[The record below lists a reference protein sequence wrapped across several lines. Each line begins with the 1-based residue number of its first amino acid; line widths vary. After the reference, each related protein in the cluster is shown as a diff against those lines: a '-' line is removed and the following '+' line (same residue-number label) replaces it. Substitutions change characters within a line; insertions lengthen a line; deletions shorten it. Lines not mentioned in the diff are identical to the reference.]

1 MTAHIL
7 AQIDVFLVCYLV
19 RSLFCHKILQN
30 RKIKSEKWD
39 SSSSINYIVVPGKWI
54 HNDLKK
60 TLFFIYFDF
69 FSLSLSNCLL
79 YFAVIHVAAHYFNFE
94 RLLESHSAD
103 NIKGILSRWPTSPN
117 GSWVNPIRT
126 ANTVNFYANFSKL
139 QWLIFKGQITEKW

>member
-1 MTAHIL
+1 MF
-7 AQIDVFLVCYLV
+7 FLWVIWLGVYFAIKSYKIEKLKV
-19 RSLFCHKILQN
+19 RSEIPLPPSIILWCLESGYIMIFKKLHFLFIL
-30 RKIKSEKWD
+30 I
-39 SSSSINYIVVPGKWI
+39 
-54 HNDLKK
+54 
-60 TLFFIYFDF
+60 

-139 QWLIFKGQITEKW
+139 PWLIFKGQIIEKW